1 MIAWLIWGAIKE
13 KDDTGRT
20 VYLMRVVQNHVQLST
35 IGIEVMNKSGGNE
48 KIKVD
53 SDVWGKK
60 WILKQLKFGFS
71 LVRWT

>member
-1 MIAWLIWGAIKE
+1 
-13 KDDTGRT
+13 
-20 VYLMRVVQNHVQLST
+20 MRVVQNHVQLST